1 MDGEGIPLGLCQCGC
16 GQPTTV
22 APMTSRAKGHVK
34 GEPYRYIRGHAR
46 RRAVIEF
53 EIDEQTRCWVWKGNI
68 GAAGYGRIRFKY
80 QGILAHRLFYIAF
93 KGPIPEGL
101 VLDHLCRNRA
111 CVNPHH
117 LECVTRGEN
126 NRRGSGTRLTR
137 DAARVIREEVRV
149 MADRYGVSIR
159 TICGIAEGINWKDA

>member
-1 MDGEGIPLGLCQCGC
+1 MERDDIPAGLCQCGC
-16 GQPTTV
+16 GEQTTV
-22 APMTSRAKGHVK
+22 APMTNRARGYVK

-53 EIDEQTRCWVWKGNI
+53 EVDDQTRCWVWKGNI
-68 GAAGYGRIRFKY
+68 GPGGYGRIRFKY
-80 QGILAHRLFYIAF
+80 QGFLAHRLFYIAF
-93 KGPIPEGL
+93 KGPIPDDL

-117 LECVTRGEN
+117 LECVTRAEN
-126 NRRGSGTRLTR
+126 IRRGSAATLTLE
-137 DAARVIREEVRV
+137 DARVIRRDVRA

-159 TICGIAEGINWKDA
+159 TICGIADGINWRDA